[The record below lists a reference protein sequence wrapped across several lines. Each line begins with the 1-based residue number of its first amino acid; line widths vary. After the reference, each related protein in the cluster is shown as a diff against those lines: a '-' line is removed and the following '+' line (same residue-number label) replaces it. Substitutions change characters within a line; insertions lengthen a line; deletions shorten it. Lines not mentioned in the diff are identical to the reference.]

1 MPDCG
6 SFIYDIGASMI
17 STEKLHALGIGPEW
31 SEPLTTTFTTFGI
44 SDAKEQ
50 AAFIGQCSHECN
62 HFKTLEE
69 NLNYRPETLQALFG
83 HKFKPEEIPLYAHHA
98 EKIANRIYANRMG
111 NRDEASGDGY
121 RFRGRGCI
129 QLTGHDSY
137 WHFGQAVGQDFVM
150 RPELV
155 ATPMYAALSAGWFWK
170 THGCN
175 DLAEAENW
183 VGLTKRINGG
193 TFGLDERIKL
203 TQHALAVLGA

>member
-6 SFIYDIGASMI
+6 SSIHDIGASMI
-17 STEKLHALGIGPEW
+17 TAAQLHQLGIGPEW
-31 SEPLTTTFTTFGI
+31 LEPLEHTFTTFGI

-69 NLNYRPETLQALFG
+69 NLNYRPETLHALFG

-137 WHFGQAVGQDFVM
+137 WHFGQAVQKDFLTE
-150 RPELV
+150 PDLV

-175 DLAEAENW
+175 ELAETQNEE
-183 VGLTKRINGG
+183 GLCRRINGG